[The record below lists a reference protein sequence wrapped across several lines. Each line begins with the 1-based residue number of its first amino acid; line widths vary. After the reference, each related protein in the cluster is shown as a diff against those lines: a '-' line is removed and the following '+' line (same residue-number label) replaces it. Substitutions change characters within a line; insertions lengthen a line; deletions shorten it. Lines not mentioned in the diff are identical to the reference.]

1 MLVPLITR
9 RRILCGECRRATTSV
24 APASNKHYGHRARG
38 LPELVLGRSCAAKAC
53 RGVRDNVLGRR
64 IRERAPLGGLG
75 GPRASAGSRPHDEAG
90 GQAGDVVH
98 RRAFRERKSHGVREG
113 FNFRPV
119 MNVASC
125 SV

>member
-75 GPRASAGSRPHDEAG
+75 GPRASAGSRPHRRG
-90 GQAGDVVH
+90 GGAATSFSDARSVN
-98 RRAFRERKSHGVREG
+98 ERV
-113 FNFRPV
+113 
-119 MNVASC
+119 
-125 SV
+125 SVFERGSTFVLS

>member
-75 GPRASAGSRPHDEAG
+75 GPRASAGSRPHRRG
-90 GQAGDVVH
+90 GGKLATSFSDARSVN
-98 RRAFRERKSHGVREG
+98 ERV
-113 FNFRPV
+113 
-119 MNVASC
+119 
-125 SV
+125 SVFERGSTFVLS